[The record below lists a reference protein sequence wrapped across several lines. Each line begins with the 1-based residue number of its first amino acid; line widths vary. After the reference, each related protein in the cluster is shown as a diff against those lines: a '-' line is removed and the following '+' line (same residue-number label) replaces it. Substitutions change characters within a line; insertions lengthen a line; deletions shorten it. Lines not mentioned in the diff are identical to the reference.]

1 MQDVKHIA
9 IVVGETSGD
18 ILAAGL
24 LRELKLRYPNATFSG
39 IGGPRMLAQGFDSL
53 FDMEELSVMGLFEVL
68 SRLRRLLHIR
78 NSLAKHFIANPP
90 DVFIG
95 VDAPDFNLGL
105 ELTLKQAGIK
115 TVQYVSPTVWAWRQK
130 RIFKIARATNLVLS
144 IFPFE
149 KAFYDQHQVPCEF
162 VGHTLADQLP
172 LQPDVAAARLH
183 LGLAAQAAVLAI
195 LPGSR
200 GNEVGLLSEPFF
212 RAAALLQQQQ
222 PDLHILIPAANAKR
236 RVQIEAVLAEV
247 KLSNVQVLDGQ
258 SREAMTAAD
267 AILLASGT
275 ATLEA
280 MLCKKPMLVAYKFS
294 PLTAMILRRLVKAD
308 YFSLPNLLAGK
319 KLVQELLQEQVEP
332 DRIATELSGLLA
344 EPQTALLAE
353 FTAIHQQLKCNADV
367 QAAQA
372 IEKLLEAPC

>member
-95 VDAPDFNLGL
+95 VDAPDFNLSL

>member
-24 LRELKLRYPNATFSG
+24 LRELKQRYPNATFSG

-78 NSLAKHFIANPP
+78 KSLSKHFIANPP

-149 KAFYDQHQVPCEF
+149 KAFYEQHQVPCEF

-183 LGLAAQAAVLAI
+183 LGLPAQAAVLAI

-212 RAAALLQQQQ
+212 RAAALMQQQQ

-236 RVQIEAVLAEV
+236 RAQIEAVLAEV